1 MAFTNI
7 IDTPVVTPT
16 TTHGVK
22 LEKFTGLDFK
32 RWQQKMFYLITLN
45 LAKVLHENA
54 PTLKEGET
62 DKQIVATIEAWKHSD
77 FLCKNY
83 IFNWLDNMV
92 YNVYSQV
99 KTTKELWESL
109 EKKYKTE
116 DAGMKKF
123 IVGRF
128 LD

>member
-22 LEKFTGLDFK
+22 PEKFTGLDFK
-32 RWQQKMFYLITLN
+32 RWRQKMFYLITLN

-83 IFNWLDNMV
+83 IFN
-92 YNVYSQV
+92 
-99 KTTKELWESL
+99 
-109 EKKYKTE
+109 
-116 DAGMKKF
+116 
-123 IVGRF
+123 
-128 LD
+128 